1 MSLEFKPV
9 PAALTRSA
17 TVANQLRAMIR
28 SGELPAGTR
37 LRQVE
42 IADRFQV
49 STTPVREAFTSLAR
63 EGLVRQDAHRGV
75 IVFMPDKDDLEQNY
89 EIRLALEPLATRIAA
104 TKATEAEIATLD
116 SLLQEMRKAMRKDIV
131 RYGSELNPR
140 FHATIYDA
148 ARRPRLAE
156 LISQLRDASAAY
168 TQLLS
173 LKPQPAEYLQAAQD
187 EHERIVDAI
196 RARTPKRAAD
206 EMTRHLSQNRDQI
219 LASMRAET
227 P

>member
-1 MSLEFKPV
+1 VSVEFKGV

-17 TVANQLRAMIR
+17 TVANELRKMIR

-37 LRQVE
+37 LRQVD
-42 IADRFQV
+42 IAQRFQV

-75 IVFMPDKDDLEQNY
+75 IVFMPAKDDLEQNY
-89 EIRLALEPLATRIAA
+89 EIRLALEPLATRVAA
-104 TKATEAEIATLD
+104 SNATEADIAALD
-116 SLLQEMRKAMRKDIV
+116 ALLIEMRAALRKDLV
-131 RYGSELNPR
+131 KYGSELNPR

-148 ARRPRLAE
+148 ALRPRLAE

-173 LKPQPAEYLQAAQD
+173 HKPQPASYLRAAQD
-187 EHERIVDAI
+187 EHEAIVAAI
-196 RARTPKRAAD
+196 KARAPKRAAD
-206 EMTRHLSQNRDQI
+206 AMTRHLTHNRDQI
-219 LASMRAET
+219 LASMET
-227 P
+227 DGG